1 MIREISEVLLLNL
14 SGFLRLLDALLE
26 HMISTVFLDI
36 DGDDSFLMFYGK
48 INLPGK
54 VMRLDILF
62 FRLWDQHPMSTS
74 QTVFFSFEAIP
85 FIHCNI
91 KRCQTLNTCH
101 RPKNHICTH
110 THTKRGHSP
119 YNCQWWWSCPITRQ
133 RLWPQA
139 ATTFWPWT
147 SQARK
152 SKTAHNLAF
161 YRQKDRHVCPKTVR
175 NATKHWLTT
184 AVKKL
189 RKRVS

>member
-36 DGDDSFLMFYGK
+36 DGMIVFWCFMGRSIFLGRSWGWISCFLDFEISIPCRLHRQSFFPLKPYHSFIAISNVVK
-48 INLPGK
+48 HWIPAT
-54 VMRLDILF
+54 
-62 FRLWDQHPMSTS
+62 DQRITS
-74 QTVFFSFEAIP
+74 A
-85 FIHCNI
+85 
-91 KRCQTLNTCH
+91 
-101 RPKNHICTH
+101 H